1 METIVEDGVVPR
13 SDSFLELRDV
23 LLCVSPLK
31 LEAKKELIFCLDD
44 LPHMF
49 FNVKFNFKASSFS
62 STFLFERS
70 FRWGN
75 AILVLGV
82 FTL

>member
-49 FNVKFNFKASSFS
+49 FNVKFNKPGGTMQKSEVNKQ
-62 STFLFERS
+62 TFRS
-70 FRWGN
+70 
-75 AILVLGV
+75 LE
-82 FTL
+82 